1 MLLISSSSKTKGV
14 SHRTTLQQQNRQ
26 HIYWVL
32 GSLVVIVVLSVF
44 LSVIVG
50 AYALSWEEL
59 GRLLIAWTGYCT
71 APTDSSIYL
80 LWQIRLPRIVLG
92 LAVGAGLAL
101 TGAVVQVIFRNPLAE
116 PSLIG
121 ISSGAM
127 LAAVSFIV
135 LQNELLKQLGPWWY
149 SLGLAIAAF
158 GGALL
163 ATGLVYKLSTR
174 KGHTQIGIML
184 LAGIAIT
191 ALAASLT
198 GLLIFYADEAA
209 LRDIT
214 FWNLGSLSG
223 AHWSI
228 VGLISGVVVVA
239 FWQITKHAQQLE
251 ILQLGE
257 QEAQYLGVEVQTIKR
272 QLIIWVVLVVGV
284 CVAFTG
290 LIGFVGLVVPHLTR
304 LLLPRSSFFILL
316 TATALLG
323 AALMTNADT
332 IARTIV
338 SPAELPIGILTA
350 LLGAPF
356 FLFLLV
362 KNSALNEE

>member
-1 MLLISSSSKTKGV
+1 MLTTSSINKKTVAAPQHLQQPSQRRAHWVLAGLMLLVLLSIS
-14 SHRTTLQQQNRQ
+14 
-26 HIYWVL
+26 
-32 GSLVVIVVLSVF
+32 LSV
-44 LSVIVG
+44 VVG

-59 GRLLIAWTGYCT
+59 GRLLVAWTGYST
-71 APTDSSIYL
+71 SPEESSVYL

-92 LAVGAGLAL
+92 VCVGAGLAL
-101 TGAVVQVIFRNPLAE
+101 TGTTVQVVFRNPLAE

-127 LAAVSFIV
+127 LAAVTFIV
-135 LQNELLKQLGPWWY
+135 LQAELMDQLGTWGY
-149 SLGLAIAAF
+149 SLGLAVAAF
-158 GGALL
+158 LGGLV
-163 ATGLVYKLSTR
+163 ATGVVYTLSTR
-174 KGHTQIGIML
+174 QGHTQVGVML

-223 AHWSI
+223 ASWPI
-228 VGLISGVVVVA
+228 VGLIAGIVLLA
-239 FWQITKHAQQLE
+239 FWQITKQAQALE

-257 QEAQYLGVEVQTIKR
+257 QEAHYLGVDVQSIKR
-272 QLIIWVVLVVGV
+272 QLIFWVVLVVGI

-304 LLLPRSSFFILL
+304 LLLPKSSFRLVL
-316 TATALLG
+316 TATTLLG
-323 AALMTNADT
+323 AALMVNADT

-362 KNSALNEE
+362 NNRSFNGT

>member
-1 MLLISSSSKTKGV
+1 MISPSSFKENKGLAAPITLQQQQQYGVFVVLVVLLISSA
-14 SHRTTLQQQNRQ
+14 
-26 HIYWVL
+26 L
-32 GSLVVIVVLSVF
+32 GAAM
-44 LSVIVG
+44 VG
-50 AYALSWEEL
+50 AYGLSWAEL
-59 GRLLIAWTGYCT
+59 GRLLWAWTG
-71 APTDSSIYL
+71 SISPAEENSGYL
-80 LWQIRLPRIVLG
+80 FWQIRLPRVVLSLSLGMG
-92 LAVGAGLAL
+92 LAI

-116 PSLIG
+116 PSLLG

-135 LQNELLKQLGPWWY
+135 MQQQLLGQWGAMGY
-149 SLGLAIAAF
+149 SIGLALAAF

-163 ATGLVYKLSTR
+163 TTTVVYRLATRQGY
-174 KGHTQIGIML
+174 TQIALLL

-223 AHWSI
+223 ANWPI
-228 VGLISGVVVVA
+228 VGLITGVVAIA
-239 FWQITKHAQQLE
+239 FWHMLQLAQQLE

-257 QEAQYLGVEVQTIKR
+257 QEAAYLGVKVQLLKQ
-272 QLIIWVVLVVGV
+272 QLIFWVALVVGV
-284 CVAFTG
+284 GVAFTG
-290 LIGFVGLVVPHLTR
+290 LIGFVGLVVPHLAR
-304 LLLPRSSFFILL
+304 LLLPRSSFSFLL
-316 TATALLG
+316 LVTALLG
-323 AALMTNADT
+323 AILMINADT

-338 SPAELPIGILTA
+338 SPAELPVGILTA

-356 FLFLLV
+356 FLFLLI
-362 KNSALNEE
+362 KNNTING

>member
-1 MLLISSSSKTKGV
+1 MLMTSFSTRQEVISERTPLEQKQGQRAYWIIAALIG
-14 SHRTTLQQQNRQ
+14 
-26 HIYWVL
+26 
-32 GSLVVIVVLSVF
+32 IVVWSVLLSA
-44 LSVIVG
+44 IVG

-59 GRLLIAWTGYCT
+59 VRLFFVWTGYTT
-71 APTDSSIYL
+71 APADSSAYL

-101 TGAVVQVIFRNPLAE
+101 TGATVQVIFRNPLAE

-135 LQNELLKQLGPWWY
+135 LQNKLLSQLGAVGY
-149 SLGLAIAAF
+149 SLGLAVAAF
-158 GGALL
+158 LGALL
-163 ATGLVYKLSTR
+163 ATALVYRLSTR
-174 KGHTQIGIML
+174 NGRTQVGIML

-191 ALAASLT
+191 ALAASMT

-223 AHWSI
+223 ARWPI
-228 VGLISGVVVVA
+228 VALITGIVVLA
-239 FWQITKHAQQLE
+239 FWQITKQAQQLE

-257 QEAQYLGVEVQTIKR
+257 QEARYLGVNVQSIKR
-272 QLIIWVVLVVGV
+272 QLIVWVVLVVGT

-304 LLLPRSSFFILL
+304 LLLPKSSFRVLL
-316 TATALLG
+316 IATALLG

-356 FLFLLV
+356 FLFLLI
-362 KNSALNEE
+362 KNSAFNE

>member
-1 MLLISSSSKTKGV
+1 MLLTSFSTRQKVVPK
-14 SHRTTLQQQNRQ
+14 RTSLEQKNEQRA
-26 HIYWVL
+26 YWIIAML
-32 GSLVVIVVLSVF
+32 IGIALLSVL
-44 LSVIVG
+44 LSTVVG

-59 GRLLIAWTGYCT
+59 IRLFFAWTGYT
-71 APTDSSIYL
+71 TVPEESSIYL

-92 LAVGAGLAL
+92 LVVGAGLAL
-101 TGAVVQVIFRNPLAE
+101 TGATVQVIFRNPLAE

-135 LQNELLKQLGPWWY
+135 LQNQLLNQLGAVGY
-149 SLGLAIAAF
+149 SLGLAAAAF
-158 GGALL
+158 LGALL
-163 ATGLVYKLSTR
+163 ATGLVYRLSTR
-174 KGHTQIGIML
+174 NGRTQVGVML

-223 AHWSI
+223 ARWPI
-228 VGLISGVVVVA
+228 VGMISGVVILA
-239 FWQITKHAQQLE
+239 FWQITKQAQQLE

-257 QEAQYLGVEVQTIKR
+257 QEARYLGVEVQAIKR
-272 QLIIWVVLVVGV
+272 QLIVWIVLVVGT

-304 LLLPRSSFFILL
+304 LLLPKSSFRVLL
-316 TATALLG
+316 IATALLG
-323 AALMTNADT
+323 AALITNADM

-338 SPAELPIGILTA
+338 RPAELPIGILTA

-356 FLFLLV
+356 FLFLLI
-362 KNSALNEE
+362 KNNAFNE